1 MKATSQSRWN
11 RLRYRIIKASKGA
24 SAASRA
30 LGVTVGRDCRI
41 LSNVVTT
48 EPWLVTIGDRVTIS
62 SKVTIVT
69 HDGTG
74 WLVSDERG
82 RRYRYAPVTIG
93 SEVFVGTGA
102 TIMPGVEIGDRCVV
116 AAGAVVTRSVPS
128 GSVVAGVPA
137 RVIGSYDDL
146 AAKIATWPSASD
158 MTGSTYR
165 ARVDSIAEAR

>member
-1 MKATSQSRWN
+1 MKAPAQSRWN
-11 RLRYRIIKASKGA
+11 RLRYRLIKARKGA

-30 LGVTVGRDCRI
+30 LGVSVGEGCRI

-48 EPWLVTIGDRVTIS
+48 EPWLVSIGDRVTIS

-69 HDGTG
+69 HDGSG

-116 AAGAVVTRSVPS
+116 AAGAVVTRSVPA

-146 AAKIATWPSASD
+146 HARMSIWPAEAD
-158 MTGSTYR
+158 MKGRTYR
-165 ARVDSIAEAR
+165 ERVDSIAEHH